1 MSSPVRVNMPMT
13 FRHSLLM
20 LAAFG
25 LAMTHDAEGW
35 GQCGSLLDSD
45 GVPAESP
52 VYSECNDGSGTFTFF
67 PLTNG
72 SWTNVT
78 VDWGDGSS
86 PEFFAQWNEFVAI
99 SHDYAYQSVATYAL
113 TFSSST
119 CTATAT
125 LEKSVSVNPSIVVP
139 EGWET
144 GGCAP
149 HTLSFLNGSTN
160 VTPDTE
166 FTWSFDDGT
175 SFSAGAENAG
185 ATVDHLYQAFTAG
198 CQREVTLTATN
209 QCRTRE
215 FGMPAS
221 VSIDYVNI
229 WDRDNAAIGAS
240 EFVLCWPDNTIDV
253 RNLSEK
259 NCLNNGNNEN
269 RKERWD
275 FGGATGPGG
284 IAGIDWRLWSN
295 SNPIP
300 LTFPGVGTYTIT
312 LDVEN
317 GCGIDG
323 TAITIVV
330 REPLSASVSG
340 PADVCEGEP
349 ITFNATSPEA
359 DSFQWDFYGTGQSWI
374 PTSSGNVT
382 WTHNTPGTY
391 EVVVE
396 VGLNGQS
403 ASCSAQ
409 ATHVVEVHGKP
420 EVDLELSA
428 NEGCDNLLVTAEE
441 LAGQGASYAWVLPD
455 GTTATGPT
463 TAPMSLTTVGTHLFA
478 VTVTDAFGC
487 QNVANDLATVHA
499 SPVAAFVAAG
509 VCEGVESTFTD
520 TSLPGGGNAIQTWT
534 WTFGDEGTSD
544 LQHPTHSFG
553 GLGAYDVTLEV
564 ADAHCDATT
573 TQNLVV
579 NSLPSLEVSSD
590 VVDGCSPLKVLFE
603 AQSDADVV
611 WDFGDGSGGSGS
623 TTAHEFVGDEVNGTS
638 FEVLVT
644 ATNEAACSTAESM
657 VVQTLPGARAEMS
670 IPETVCAPVEQ
681 TFLNQSEGAIEF
693 IWTFEDGTI
702 FEVAEPSK
710 SYVNTSET
718 ILSEAVELVALAAS
732 GCHDTTSAVV
742 YVHPAADF
750 ELTLEETE
758 ACAPFTV
765 FTPVIAGTQNHVWT
779 FDDGSPASVIPNPV
793 HVFEN
798 NTDSLVTYT
807 LQLEAEN
814 TFGCLG
820 IATQDIVVKPSPS
833 ASFIADVQNGCSPLT
848 ITFEE
853 NSLRGQSFT
862 WDYGDNTYAQGLN
875 GGSHVHTF
883 ELEGTDLVA
892 QNVSLTVV
900 AEGGCSDTHVV
911 GIEVYP
917 EVQAVP
923 SGALESCAPFEADLV
938 AAGYENAF
946 GYDIAWVIHG
956 IDTMPGPALQR
967 TFLGQPDVDETVE
980 LSLSVTSPYGCQ
992 ADSTVLALV
1001 RQTPVAK
1008 LEVSA
1013 QAACAGTEIFFVD
1026 SSMHADVVTLDW
1038 GEGPVTNAPQSL
1050 VFDNDGFAPE
1060 VLEVVQ
1066 TATSAFG
1073 CESKSI
1079 VNHTVYP
1086 KVTAAFLPP
1095 EPACA
1100 PFTTTLVNIST
1111 NANGTLTW
1119 DFGDGS
1125 APSQMPQPVHVFDT
1139 PPNEDRTYS
1148 VLLEAT
1154 SIYGCIDSVRHDVV
1168 VQSTPV
1174 AALAVINQEGCYP
1187 SVVTF
1192 ANESNGGDIVEW
1204 SYGNGVTSQ
1213 TTDATH
1219 TFTYYNA
1226 SSEPA
1231 TYPAVLTV
1239 SSSAG
1244 CSTEDMVLI
1253 EVLPQVEANF
1263 QGNTSGCGPLEVSF
1277 LNTSEGATHYDW
1289 DFGDGTLSTTNQ
1301 ATHTFL
1307 NAPGQ
1312 DTTYTVALVA
1322 HSVHGCHDT
1331 SEVVIQVFDTP
1342 QADFVSDEVQL
1353 TFPESTFEFTN
1364 TSTAVANADNLWSF
1378 GDGQISHDVQPGTH
1392 VYEGWGTFNVNLEVS
1407 NGTCTS
1413 VASSAVQ
1420 ILAPTPTISF
1430 SGEGS
1435 GCAPLTVSFD
1445 NASTYA
1451 SQYRWE
1457 FSDGSIRTEEHP
1469 VHVFNEPGIYDVT
1482 LYVEGYDGTELI
1494 EVQTAVV
1501 EVYPTADAAFSLS
1514 PTRVTAP
1521 GQPVYFVN
1529 LSDNATSYVWDFG
1542 DGATSDLETP
1552 VHEYDVAGLYDIS
1565 LTANNEWGCQTTY
1578 VLEEG
1583 VLAEEGGLLVF
1594 PTAFTPSAS
1603 GPSGGFYDRT
1613 SYNNDVF
1620 YPLHAGVEDY
1630 ELMIFTKWGEM
1641 VFYSDDVNVGWD
1653 GYINGKLA
1661 PTDVYAWKASATLSN
1676 GESMQ
1681 QVGNVTLLA
1690 R

>member
-1 MSSPVRVNMPMT
+1 MNLRLPIPFLTALV
-13 FRHSLLM
+13 
-20 LAAFG
+20 LAALHGNVG
-25 LAMTHDAEGW
+25 L

-52 VYSECNDGSGTFTFF
+52 IYSECNDGSGVFTFF

-72 SWTNVT
+72 TWTDVT
-78 VDWGDGSS
+78 VDWGDGST

-99 SHDYAYQSVATYAL
+99 SHDYVYQSVATYAL
-113 TFSSST
+113 TFTSPT
-119 CTATAT
+119 CTASAT
-125 LEKSVSVNPSIVVP
+125 LEKSVSVNPAIVVP

-149 HTLSFLNGSTN
+149 HTLSFQNGSTN

-175 SFSAGAENAG
+175 SFSAGSENAG
-185 ATVDHLYQAFTAG
+185 DTVDHLYQAFTAG

-240 EFVLCWPDNTIDV
+240 EVVLCWPDNTIDV
-253 RNLSEK
+253 RNLSAK
-259 NCLNNGNNEN
+259 NCLSNGNNDN

-275 FGGATGPGG
+275 FDGAEGPGG
-284 IAGIDWRLWSN
+284 INGIDWRLWSN

-317 GCGIDG
+317 ACGIDG
-323 TAITIVV
+323 TSITVVV
-330 REPLSASVSG
+330 REPLSATLNG
-340 PADVCEGEP
+340 PTDVCEGEP
-349 ITFNATSPEA
+349 IAFNAISPEA
-359 DSFQWDFYGTGQSWI
+359 DSFRWDFYGSGQSWI
-374 PTSSGNVT
+374 PTSAGNVT

-396 VGLNGQS
+396 VGLDGQS
-403 ASCSAQ
+403 ASCSTQ

-420 EVDLELSA
+420 AVDLALSDS
-428 NEGCDNLLVTAEE
+428 EGCDNLVVTAEE
-441 LAGQGASYAWVLPD
+441 LALEGASTTWVLPD
-455 GTTATGPT
+455 GSTTSGPT
-463 TAPMSLTTVGTHLFA
+463 TAPISLTTVGTHLFA

-487 QNVANDLATVHA
+487 QNVANEVATVHA
-499 SPVAAFVAAG
+499 SPAAAFVAAN
-509 VCEGVESTFTD
+509 VCEGMESTFTD
-520 TSLPGGGNAIQTWT
+520 TSLPGGGNPIQAWD
-534 WTFGDEGTSD
+534 WTFGEEGTSNI
-544 LQHPTHSFG
+544 QHPAHSFS
-553 GLGAYDVTLEV
+553 GLGTFTVTLEV
-564 ADAHCDATT
+564 ADAHCTATS

-579 NSLPSLEVSSD
+579 NSVPSLDVSSD
-590 VVDGCSPLKVLFE
+590 VVEGCAPLKVLFD
-603 AQSDADVV
+603 AQTEADVV
-611 WDFGDGSGGSGS
+611 WDFGDGSGGSGPS
-623 TTAHEFVGDEVNGTS
+623 PTHEFVGDQVNGST

-644 ATNEAACSTAESM
+644 ATNDAACSTQEILS
-657 VVQTLPGARAEMS
+657 VHTLPGARAEMS
-670 IPETVCAPVEQ
+670 VPETVCAPVDQ
-681 TFLNQSEGAIEF
+681 TFLNQSEGAVEF
-693 IWTFEDGTI
+693 IWTFEDGTVS
-702 FEVAEPSK
+702 EDVEPSK
-710 SYVNTSET
+710 PYVNVSET
-718 ILSEAVELVALAAS
+718 IMSETVELVALAAT
-732 GCHDTTSAVV
+732 GCHDTTTSILSVR
-742 YVHPAADF
+742 PAANFD
-750 ELTLEETE
+750 LDLDETE

-765 FTPVIAGTQNHVWT
+765 FTPAIAGTQNHVWT
-779 FDDGSPASVIPNPV
+779 FNDGTPNSVIPNPV

-798 NTDSLVTYT
+798 NTDSALTFT
-807 LQLEAEN
+807 LKLEAEN
-814 TFGCLG
+814 SYGCAG
-820 IATQDIVVKPSPS
+820 IATKDLVVKPSPS
-833 ASFIADVQNGCSPLT
+833 ASFTADVQQGCSPLT
-848 ITFEE
+848 VTFEE

-862 WDYGDNTYAQGLN
+862 WDYGDTTTALGLN
-875 GGSHVHTF
+875 GGAHAHTF
-883 ELEGTDLVA
+883 QVEGTELIA

-911 GIEVYP
+911 GIEIYP
-917 EVQAVP
+917 EVHAVP
-923 SGALESCAPFEADLV
+923 SGSLESCAPFEADLV
-938 AAGYENAF
+938 ATGYESAP
-946 GYDIAWVIHG
+946 GHDIAWVING
-956 IDTMPGPALQR
+956 NDIVPGPTLQR

-980 LSLSVTSPYGCQ
+980 LNLSVTSPYGCQ
-992 ADSTVLALV
+992 ADSTVLAVV
-1001 RQTPVAK
+1001 RQTPLAK
-1008 LEVSA
+1008 LDLSS
-1013 QAACAGTEIFFVD
+1013 QAACAGTEILLVD

-1038 GEGPVTNAPQSL
+1038 GEGPVTDAPQSL
-1050 VFDNDGFAPE
+1050 VFENEGFAPA
-1060 VLEVVQ
+1060 VLELVQ

-1079 VNHTVYP
+1079 VSHTVYP

-1095 EPACA
+1095 APACA
-1100 PFTTTLVNIST
+1100 PFTTTLVNVST

-1125 APSQMPQPVHVFDT
+1125 APSQIPQPVHVFDT

-1154 SIYGCIDSVRHDVV
+1154 SIYGCTDSVRHDVV

-1174 AALAVINQEGCYP
+1174 ADLVVVNQEGCYP
-1187 SVVTF
+1187 STVTF
-1192 ANESNGGDIVEW
+1192 ANQSDGGDIVEW

-1213 TTDATH
+1213 TTEAIH

-1226 SSEPA
+1226 SSESA
-1231 TYPAVLTV
+1231 TYPAMLTV

-1244 CSTEDMVLI
+1244 CSSEDMVFV
-1253 EVLPQVEANF
+1253 EVLPHVEANF
-1263 QGNTSGCGPLEVSF
+1263 QGNTLGCGPLEVSF
-1277 LNTSEGATHYDW
+1277 LNTSAGATHFDW
-1289 DFGDGTLSTTNQ
+1289 DFGDGSASTSDQ

-1307 NAPGQ
+1307 NAPGR
-1312 DTTYTVALVA
+1312 DTTYTVSLVA

-1331 SEVVIQVFDTP
+1331 SEVVVHVLDTP
-1342 QADFVSDEVQL
+1342 QADFVSDDVQL
-1353 TFPESTFEFTN
+1353 TFPEATFEFTN
-1364 TSTAVANADNLWSF
+1364 VSTAVADADHMWSF
-1378 GDGQISHDVQPGTH
+1378 GDGQISHDVQPEAH
-1392 VYEGWGTFNVNLEVS
+1392 AYDGWGTYNITLEVS

-1413 VASSAVQ
+1413 VTTSSVQ
-1420 ILAPTPTISF
+1420 ILAPTPTIGF
-1430 SGEGS
+1430 SGEGA

-1445 NASTYA
+1445 NTSTYA

-1529 LSDNATSYVWDFG
+1529 LSDDATSYVWDFG
-1542 DGATSDLETP
+1542 DGTTTDLETP

-1583 VLAEEGGLLVF
+1583 VLAEEGGMLVF

-1641 VFYSDDVNVGWD
+1641 IFYSDDVNVGWD

-1661 PTDVYAWKASATLSN
+1661 PTDVYAWKATASLSN
-1676 GESMQ
+1676 GERMQ